1 MGEKTKNNKKVRLR
15 VNDPIPAVLNPWV
28 DWKWCWGRGKL
39 EARVMKTTHMRNTI
53 LNHSS
58 VFAYHVRFILRSG
71 EDYEVRKGKLAG
83 FYKMDLDIV

>member
-15 VNDPIPAVLNPWV
+15 VDDPIPAALNAQV
-28 DWKWCWGRGKL
+28 DCKWCRGRGKL

-58 VFAYHVRFILRSG
+58 VFAYHVRFILRGG
-71 EDYEVRKGKLAG
+71 EDYKLQKGKLVG